1 MLLATALLLIMF
13 SKTSAY
19 VDKNFCFSSFCLAK
33 DYDKDVAPAK
43 NYTIKLTPIVQ
54 DIYEVS

>member
-1 MLLATALLLIMF
+1 MLLATAMILIMF
-13 SKTSAY
+13 SKTSANE
-19 VDKNFCFSSFCLAK
+19 DKHFCFSSFCFAK

-43 NYTIKLTPIVQ
+43 NYTIKLTPIVL